1 MAKSSAE
8 TPLMKQYNA
17 FKAKYPDAILLF
29 RIGDF
34 YETFGQDAIITSQT
48 LGIVLTKRANGSA
61 SEIELAGFPHHS
73 IDTYLPKLVK
83 AGLRVAVCEQLE
95 DPKFAKG
102 IVKRGVTEI
111 ITPGITFS
119 EKILEDA
126 RNNFLCCF
134 YFTKNNQCSCSF
146 IDISTGEFFYYS
158 AEINKAEKLLYSYK
172 PTEVL
177 VSKSQTPAFKQLYG
191 EDFYLYRIEDWA
203 FEKLYATQKLIELF
217 QIHNLKGF
225 GLEEDEGATI
235 ASGVLI
241 HYLNH
246 NELKHLPHITRLYRF
261 DDAECLS
268 LDRFT
273 IRNLELIFPLHP
285 DGKSFFQTINYTLT
299 SPGARLL
306 KKWILFPLRDEN
318 RINKRLQKVE
328 TLLAH
333 PEILQKSD
341 PHLRAI
347 GDPERAIAKLATKR
361 LNPREASYLR
371 NAILHFGK
379 IYTLITD
386 EWKDNPEND
395 HPFIDFLQKQDSWQP
410 AYDILNR
417 YLTEEPPAN
426 IASGNVIRSEISNE
440 LAELRGIKNDV
451 ETYIDQVRQRES
463 KRTGIASLKINF
475 NKVTGFYIEI
485 THVHKDKVPSD
496 YIRKQT
502 LTNCERFITPELKE
516 FEEKILTAEE
526 RILALESRLFE
537 QLLTELQVHIQ
548 DLQYHAARIA
558 RFDVLCSFAKGSLR
572 HYYKRPSLNSGNIIR
587 IIEGRHPVIETL
599 LPRDVPYIPNDLYLD
614 DKQQQIAIITGPN
627 MAGKSA
633 LLRQTALIV
642 LMAQMGSFVPAQ
654 EVEIGIVDKIFTRVG
669 ASDNISAG
677 ESTFM
682 VEMNETA
689 RILNQAT
696 DKSLVL
702 LDEIG
707 RGTSTYDGVSIAWA
721 LVEYLHDSPNQQ
733 AKTLFATHYHELAE
747 LADKLPRVK
756 IFNVSVK
763 EVAGKILFM
772 RKLQIGPAEKS
783 FGIQVAEMAG
793 IPESMVNRAK
803 ELLQHFEKQKTTT
816 RDAAK
821 RVQSPQLVAQMALFE
836 FTETDE
842 MSKKIKKM
850 LDQIDINQLS
860 PMEAL
865 LKLVELKNVSE
876 ENKR

>member
-1 MAKSSAE
+1 MAKGSAE

-17 FKAKYPDAILLF
+17 FKAKYPEAILLF

-126 RNNFLCCF
+126 HNNFLCCV
-134 YFTKNNQCSCSF
+134 YFTKNNLCSCSF

-158 AEINKAEKLLYSYK
+158 DEINKVEKLLYSYK
-172 PTEVL
+172 PTEVIL
-177 VSKSQTPAFKQLYG
+177 SKSQIATFKQLYG
-191 EDFYLYRIEDWA
+191 DDFYLYRIEDWA
-203 FEKLYATQKLIELF
+203 FEKLYASQKLMELF
-217 QIHNLKGF
+217 RTHNLKGF

-246 NELKHLPHITRLYRF
+246 NELKHLPHITRIYRF

-273 IRNLELIFPLHP
+273 IRNLELIFPIFP
-285 DGKSFFQTINYTLT
+285 DGKSFFQTINHTLT
-299 SPGARLL
+299 APGARLL
-306 KKWILFPLRDEN
+306 KKWILFPLREET

-328 TLLAH
+328 TLLSH

-341 PHLRAI
+341 PLLRAI
-347 GDPERAIAKLATKR
+347 GDPERAIAKLATKK

-371 NAILHFGK
+371 NAVLHFGK
-379 IYTLITD
+379 IYDLII
-386 EWKDNPEND
+386 EELKD
-395 HPFIDFLQKQDSWQP
+395 HPESFAALSDFLQKKDSWQP
-410 AYDILNR
+410 AYELLNR
-417 YLTEEPPAN
+417 YLTDEPPAN
-426 IASGNVIRSEISNE
+426 LAQGNVIRSDIHTD
-440 LAELRGIKNDV
+440 LADLRGIKNDV
-451 ETYIDQVRQRES
+451 ESYLEQVRQRES
-463 KRTGIASLKINF
+463 KRTGIPSLKINF

-485 THVHKDKVPSD
+485 THAHKDKVPSD

-502 LTNCERFITPELKE
+502 LTNCERFITPELKDY
-516 FEEKILTAEE
+516 EEKILTAEE
-526 RILALESRLFE
+526 RILALETQLFE

-548 DLQYHAARIA
+548 DLQYHAGRIA
-558 RFDVLCSFAKGSLR
+558 GFDVLCSFAKGALR
-572 HYYKRPSLNSGNIIR
+572 HYYKRPSLNTGNTIR

-614 DKQQQIAIITGPN
+614 DKQQQIGIITGPN

-654 EVEIGIVDKIFTRVG
+654 EAEIGIVDKIFTRVG
-669 ASDNISAG
+669 ASDNISVG

-696 DKSLVL
+696 NKSLVL

-721 LVEYLHDSPNQQ
+721 LVEYLHDTPNQQ

-763 EVAGKILFM
+763 EVGGKILFM
-772 RKLQIGPAEKS
+772 RKLQIGAAEKS
-783 FGIQVAEMAG
+783 FGIHVAEMAG
-793 IPESMVNRAK
+793 IPESMVKRAN
-803 ELLQHFEKQKTTT
+803 ELLKHFEKHRITQQ
-816 RDAAK
+816 DSAK
-821 RVQSPQLVAQMALFE
+821 HIKASQPASQMALFE

-842 MSKKIKKM
+842 VSKKLKKA
-850 LDQIDINQLS
+850 LSQIEVNHLS

-865 LKLVELKNVSE
+865 MKLVELKNIYNE
-876 ENKR
+876 DKK